1 MTSHRKVFITGASS
15 LLLREVIN
23 LIDLQSFEVTGLTR
37 SETSFLPE
45 GVLRC
50 VGDILEPNTYR
61 SQIKSSDIIIHGAA
75 LTHSKDASRYFD
87 VNVQGTEKVLSQIPD
102 GSSPTIVFI
111 SSRTAG
117 LNSGAYGRSKI
128 EAENTV
134 KKTAKNWLILRPSE
148 VFGGPKLEG
157 IDSMIKSSLQGG
169 LVPCP
174 VGEKS
179 KMFPIHVTDVG
190 RAIHS
195 SVFENTD
202 LNQIKHINGIKGY
215 TYKELLQLISA
226 ITGNKIIPL
235 PVPKVALQLAAK
247 ISSILHISVGFVPD
261 QVERL
266 YSKKE
271 HDSEV
276 DYQTVSLED
285 YINELVLR

>member
-1 MTSHRKVFITGASS
+1 M
-15 LLLREVIN
+15 IN
-23 LIDLQSFEVTGLTR
+23 LIDLKSFEVTGLTR

-50 VGDILEPNTYR
+50 VGDILEPKTYK
-61 SQIKSSDIIIHGAA
+61 SQIESSDIIIHGAA
-75 LTHSKDASRYFD
+75 LTHSKDVSRYFD
-87 VNVQGTEKVLSQIPD
+87 VNVEGTEKVLSQIPE
-102 GSSPTIVFI
+102 GSNPTVVFI
-111 SSRTAG
+111 SSRVAG

-128 EAENTV
+128 EAEKRV
-134 KKTAKNWLILRPSE
+134 KDTAKKWLILRPSE
-148 VFGGPKLEG
+148 VFGGSKLEG

-179 KMFPIHVTDVG
+179 KMFPIHVTDVAKTIYG
-190 RAIHS
+190 
-195 SVFENTD
+195 SVFENAD
-202 LNQIKHINGIKGY
+202 INRIRHINGQIGY

-226 ITGNKIIPL
+226 VTGNKIIPL
-235 PVPKVALQLAAK
+235 PVPQVALRIVAK
-247 ISSILHISVGFVPD
+247 TSSILPMSVGFVPD

-266 YSKKE
+266 YSKKG

-285 YINELVLR
+285 YINELASS